1 MASRNPYIGRY
12 FGNYR
17 ITAEIACGS
26 FGCVYRAR
34 HNFLPRTAAIK
45 LLHTARLH
53 SQRAHEMFLQEA
65 KLLER
70 LKHPLILPIYEFG
83 IDDGLPYLVLEY
95 ASGGSLRDLLNSWSL
110 QPLPVAE
117 AVLILSQIGDALYY
131 THQQGVIHHDLKPEN
146 ILFNSKGDALLA
158 DFGIAIVRTTAT
170 LEQVTEVKGTP
181 AYMAPEQF
189 RGRVSKRSDQYALG
203 CIAYELVTGRQPFRA
218 PDAIAMGFKHMR
230 ERPIPPTQLIPGLP
244 PQIEQAIL
252 KALEKRRINRY
263 SDIFTFIKELQSF
276 HTAQTLTSTIHRANS
291 ASIFQK
297 TKEQFLEEGIILY
310 KLGRHAEALTAY
322 EQALHLDPNFI
333 DAYVGKGNTLYSLG
347 RYVEALVAFEQ
358 AIHLAPNNAAIYNN
372 KGSVLYTLGRY
383 VEALTAY
390 EQALRLDPLLVSA
403 SRGKNLVLRRLG
415 RL

>member
-1 MASRNPYIGRY
+1 
-12 FGNYR
+12 
-17 ITAEIACGS
+17 
-26 FGCVYRAR
+26 
-34 HNFLPRTAAIK
+34 
-45 LLHTARLH
+45 
-53 SQRAHEMFLQEA
+53 MFLSEA

-70 LKHPLILPIYEFG
+70 LKHPLIIPIYEFG

-95 ASGGSLRDLLNSWSL
+95 ASGGSLRDLLNSWSR

-230 ERPIPPTQLIPGLP
+230 ESPIPPTQLIPGLP

-252 KALEKRRINRY
+252 KAMGKRRIDRY
-263 SDIFTFIKELQSF
+263 SDVFTFIKELQSF
-276 HTAQTLTSTIHRANS
+276 HTAQTLASTIHRANS
-291 ASIFQK
+291 PSIFQK
-297 TKEQFLEEGIILY
+297 TKEQFLEKGIILY

-358 AIHLAPNNAAIYNN
+358 AIDLAPNTAAIYNN